1 MATITTT
8 LTIADRMTA
17 PLRNITSALQCTVDA
32 LHSVNT
38 ATVKGF
44 DTTAVN
50 KAQRAINMCNN
61 EINKINSTV
70 VTAGNSVQRS
80 TALALILLNYRYQN
94 FSPL

>member
-61 EINKINSTV
+61 EINKIFEKRNGC
-70 VTAGNSVQRS
+70 VTYSD
-80 TALALILLNYRYQN
+80 ILHGIISRDDRLWKRYN
-94 FSPL
+94 

>member
-38 ATVKGF
+38 ATLKSIE
-44 DTTAVN
+44 AII
-50 KAQRAINMCNN
+50 KALSFCGKFAKIEGNIRNFWRA
-61 EINKINSTV
+61 
-70 VTAGNSVQRS
+70 
-80 TALALILLNYRYQN
+80 
-94 FSPL
+94 

>member
-17 PLRNITSALQCTVDA
+17 PLRNITSALQYTVDA

-44 DTTAVN
+44 DTTAVD
-50 KAQRAINMCNN
+50 KAQRAIM
-61 EINKINSTV
+61 
-70 VTAGNSVQRS
+70 
-80 TALALILLNYRYQN
+80 ALILLNYRYQN

>member
-50 KAQRAINMCNN
+50 KA
-61 EINKINSTV
+61 
-70 VTAGNSVQRS
+70 
-80 TALALILLNYRYQN
+80 
-94 FSPL
+94 